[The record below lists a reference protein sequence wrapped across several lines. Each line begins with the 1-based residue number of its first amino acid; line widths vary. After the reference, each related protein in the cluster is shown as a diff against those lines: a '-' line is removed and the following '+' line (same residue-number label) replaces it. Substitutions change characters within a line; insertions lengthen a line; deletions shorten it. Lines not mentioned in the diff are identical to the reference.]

1 MLNKP
6 SPFQKGDY
14 MCNGKIMGMGS
25 LAYKNW
31 LKLRAFSLLSMIN
44 GTSPTCDSVNIS
56 IPLRA
61 YREPPIFLI

>member
-1 MLNKP
+1 
-6 SPFQKGDY
+6 